1 MADEAKL
8 RRRIHSAFE
17 ALVVWHTVRS
27 CHGEELDPFCRPML
41 AAGIAVFGA
50 SHLFAE
56 HTAQMQCFFQDSE
69 SYSGSDQQQ
78 TSKQWPWPFFGASL
92 ALENALELLLISTTE
107 LVVAGCPIKST
118 FHCTSQ
124 SDWEMVHC
132 CCIEL
137 EKMTLQNDNF
147 FVISSWGTKVFH
159 LSNLFQMLNNH
170 KRSISSSWGTSCV
183 VVTGSALMILPIGHC
198 QLLMASHCTP
208 HLQGSCLLFKTS
220 WTTTALYIR

>member
-8 RRRIHSAFE
+8 SRWIHSTFE

-27 CHGEELDPFCRPML
+27 CHGEELDPFCRSTL
-41 AAGIAVFGA
+41 TAGIAVFGA

-56 HTAQMQCFFQDSE
+56 HTSQIQCFCQDSE

-107 LVVAGCPIKST
+107 LVVASCPINPT
-118 FHCTSQ
+118 FHCMSQ
-124 SDWEMVHC
+124 SYWEMSHC

-137 EKMTLQNDNF
+137 EKMTLQMTNF
-147 FVISSWGTKVFH
+147 FLISSWGTKLFH
-159 LSNLFQMLNNH
+159 LSNLFQMSNDHNGSTLN
-170 KRSISSSWGTSCV
+170 SWATSCV
-183 VVTGSALMILPIGHC
+183 VVRGSASLILPIGHC
-198 QLLMASHCTP
+198 PLPMLNHYTP
-208 HLQGSCLLFKTS
+208 HLQSYCLLFKTS
-220 WTTTALYIR
+220 WTTTTLYIR